1 MITLVLESLY
11 YCCFGPRK
19 KEPTGVKLILDN
31 LEALKDHE
39 IRFIADKFHLLQK
52 KRNLCC

>member
-19 KEPTGVKLILDN
+19 KEPTVINLILDN
-31 LEALKDHE
+31 MEEMAEREVKFVL
-39 IRFIADKFHLLQK
+39 DKFNLMQK